1 MNTEILHS
9 ILQKVEEMNIGEQA
23 YLEFANMTKRYY
35 ENKRINEERVKN
47 AQEALLKS
55 YENSLNAYNDADYWK
70 KTPYKE
76 RNEYFASVY
85 GSNAYDQQ
93 YITER
98 MHEHLKKAYKR
109 FENKMLKVK

>member
-1 MNTEILHS
+1 MNTETLNL

-35 ENKRINEERVKN
+35 ENKSINAEKVKKEY
-47 AQEALLKS
+47 EAMLKR
-55 YENSLNAYNDADYWK
+55 YENVLSSCNDADYWK
-70 KTPYKE
+70 KMPYKE
-76 RNEYFASVY
+76 RNEYLASVY
-85 GSNAYDQQ
+85 GANHHEQQ

>member
-9 ILQKVEEMNIGEQA
+9 ILQKVEEMNISEGA
-23 YLEFANMTKRYY
+23 YLEFTNMMKNHY
-35 ENKRINEERVKN
+35 EKKLINEQPEKYNKYVI
-47 AQEALLKS
+47 LKS

-85 GSNAYDQQ
+85 GSNAYEQQ
-93 YITER
+93 HITER
-98 MHEHLKKAYKR
+98 MNEHLKKAYKR